1 MAEFFAAYPALQ
13 TLAQILSEV
22 LRWLV
27 ILPVLGFVIVWF
39 RSMRQDLPENTPIA
53 VLVNAAT
60 RDVTRIVNPETA
72 IGRSRNSDI
81 ILNFPT
87 ISPVSYTHLDV
98 YKRQT
103 TTTAARIGSTPLM
116 IMGRNKKRTQRMV
129 KAREAM
135 DLSPFFLPK
144 RSTTAKNRASRR

>member
-87 ISPVSYTHLDV
+87 ISRNHAVISHRKNGWLIFDTNSKTGVFVNGERVKKSAPLKNGDV
-98 YKRQT
+98 ISLGGVTY
-103 TTTAARIGSTPLM
+103 AFSDRI
-116 IMGRNKKRTQRMV
+116 
-129 KAREAM
+129 M
-135 DLSPFFLPK
+135 D
-144 RSTTAKNRASRR
+144 

>member
-22 LRWLV
+22 LLWLV
-27 ILPVLGFVIVWF
+27 ILPVLGFAIVWF

-72 IGRSRNSDI
+72 IGRSRNHAVISHRKNGWLIFDTNSKTGVFVNGERVKKSAPLKNGDVISLGGVTYAFSD
-81 ILNFPT
+81 
-87 ISPVSYTHLDV
+87 
-98 YKRQT
+98 
-103 TTTAARIGSTPLM
+103 RI
-116 IMGRNKKRTQRMV
+116 
-129 KAREAM
+129 M
-135 DLSPFFLPK
+135 D
-144 RSTTAKNRASRR
+144 

>member
-27 ILPVLGFVIVWF
+27 ILPVLGFAIVWF

-72 IGRSRNSDI
+72 IG
-81 ILNFPT
+81 
-87 ISPVSYTHLDV
+87 
-98 YKRQT
+98 K
-103 TTTAARIGSTPLM
+103 TAGSSSTPT
-116 IMGRNKKRTQRMV
+116 RKP
-129 KAREAM
+129 AC
-135 DLSPFFLPK
+135 LSTG
-144 RSTTAKNRASRR
+144 SG

>member
-1 MAEFFAAYPALQ
+1 MAEFFAAYPALE
-13 TLAQILSEV
+13 TVVKILSEV

-27 ILPVLGFVIVWF
+27 ILPILGFVIMWF

-53 VLVNAAT
+53 VLVNSAT

-87 ISPVSYTHLDV
+87 ISRNHAVISVRRDGWHIFDTNSKTGVYVNGERVKKSAPLHNGDVISLGGVSYAFSDRILD
-98 YKRQT
+98 
-103 TTTAARIGSTPLM
+103 
-116 IMGRNKKRTQRMV
+116 
-129 KAREAM
+129 
-135 DLSPFFLPK
+135 
-144 RSTTAKNRASRR
+144 

>member
-13 TLAQILSEV
+13 TLAQILTEV

-87 ISPVSYTHLDV
+87 ISRNHAVISYRKSGWLIFDTNSKTGVFVNGERVKKSAPLKNGDV
-98 YKRQT
+98 ISLGGVTY
-103 TTTAARIGSTPLM
+103 AFSDRI
-116 IMGRNKKRTQRMV
+116 
-129 KAREAM
+129 M
-135 DLSPFFLPK
+135 D
-144 RSTTAKNRASRR
+144 

>member
-72 IGRSRNSDI
+72 IGRSRQLGHHSE
-81 ILNFPT
+81 FPHHFPQPRGDQP
-87 ISPVSYTHLDV
+87 SEKRLAHLRHQLENRRV
-98 YKRQT
+98 CQRG
-103 TTTAARIGSTPLM
+103 AGE
-116 IMGRNKKRTQRMV
+116 KKRAVKKRGRDFAGRSDLCLQRPDYGLERM
-129 KAREAM
+129 
-135 DLSPFFLPK
+135 
-144 RSTTAKNRASRR
+144 